1 MLKSARIYILL
12 GIAFLCHLF
21 GHPLLAQQSIEDLF
35 STVSMK
41 VDTTTYEFEQ
51 DRVKVQDVRKL
62 AFAFQN
68 EKPVALFTFTP
79 NSEAVAPDQFSLM
92 ESRDY
97 KIIDSLALNVSGDY
111 TCKVQFDNL
120 AISEYLALN
129 LNLDGRRLKLPLFAY
144 SNTYAEIYPG
154 DGDFFIGEE
163 RRFELV
169 TNRSENII
177 IDPKWKKASNYE
189 YRIYRTEDKI
199 MVAVLPT
206 ERGEIEVQ
214 LPVEL
219 RHPNMKNERLNYQ
232 IQTNSFTSSVKG
244 SRLKFLQFDERQVT
258 MEFSKR
264 EGVELQIDNHRDL
277 RINKTYRIEDTDE
290 KGGALIAE
298 LYTVRRLNND
308 KVLCMFRPYNYHRSN
323 EGYLF
328 IKDGDNPEFITN
340 INILPKPAIEK
351 VSILREGG
359 SWVES
364 RKIFPGETVE
374 VRLEG
379 EGLSRAD
386 FQFEDLIDIST
397 DSIVKNEVV
406 THFLLKVP
414 IDIRKKSINIYNGN
428 KKTGITLDIQEYQR
442 PRPLD
447 FVIVDYGGTPVTANA
462 AQEPKLHNGTIGDV
476 TVQFDDSFIDDAEE
490 LYGKQYLEIEVRIKD
505 AANQLVEK
513 QVIDDIEIC
522 PGDESPRSFSYTSRD
537 GCMNKS
543 ISINDYLS
551 NKTHS
556 LDHWSTIELII
567 KHRKNLYNGLG
578 HAARVEI
585 IKAKHVTFD
594 VDLSIPAGLIIK
606 KVGVPG
612 FPGLS
617 GISLSMLAQF
627 SFYQR
632 GEIQKLRPYKIGAG
646 FLAKNAF
653 NFNPDAD
660 RDLGI
665 VVLGS
670 VYPTKKN
677 RKFSFPLYAGFGY
690 FLNEDR
696 FFYLIGPGVRINF

>member
-1 MLKSARIYILL
+1 MLKSARIYLIL
-12 GIAFLCHLF
+12 GIITLIYL
-21 GHPLLAQQSIEDLF
+21 GSYPVLAQASIEGLF
-35 STVSMK
+35 SKVSMK
-41 VDTTTYEFEQ
+41 VDTMTYEFRK
-51 DRVKVQDVRKL
+51 DRVKVQGVRKL
-62 AFAFQN
+62 AFEFQN
-68 EKPVALFTFTP
+68 EKPIAHFTFIPT
-79 NSEAVAPDQFSLM
+79 SGLKTTDQLHLM
-92 ESRDY
+92 KSRDY
-97 KIIDSLALNVSGDY
+97 KIIDSLALNVQEHY
-111 TCKVQFDNL
+111 TCKIQFNDL
-120 AISEYLALN
+120 SISDYLALQ
-129 LNLDGRRLKLPLFAY
+129 LNFNNRRLKLPLFPYA
-144 SNTYAEIYPG
+144 NTYAEIYAG

-169 TNRSENII
+169 TNRPENIMV
-177 IDPKWKKASNYE
+177 DPQWKKTANYE
-189 YRIYRTEDKI
+189 YRIYRHQNNI

-206 ERGEIEVQ
+206 QRGEIQVQ
-214 LPVEL
+214 LPITL
-219 RHPNMKNERLNYQ
+219 RHPNKENDRLKYT
-232 IQTNSFTSSVKG
+232 IQTNSFSSQVKG
-244 SRLKFLQFDERQVT
+244 SRLKFLQFDQRQVT
-258 MEFSKR
+258 LEFDKR
-264 EGVELQIDNHRDL
+264 KGVELQIDNHRDL
-277 RINKTYRIEDTDE
+277 RINKTYRIEDRDE

-308 KVLCMFRPYNYHRSN
+308 KVLCMFRPYNYHKSN
-323 EGYLF
+323 NGYLF
-328 IKDGDNPEFITN
+328 IKDGDKPEFITN
-340 INILPKPAIEK
+340 MNILPKPAIEK

-359 SWVES
+359 SWVAS

-374 VRLEG
+374 IRLEG
-379 EGLSRAD
+379 KGLSRAD
-386 FQFEDLIDIST
+386 FVFEDLVDIST
-397 DSIVKNEVV
+397 DSVVKNEVV

-428 KKTGITLDIQEYQR
+428 KKTGVTLDIQEYQR

-447 FVIVDYGGTPVTANA
+447 FVIVDYGGTPVIANQ
-462 AQEPKLHNGTIGDV
+462 AQEPQLHNGTIGDIS
-476 TVQFDDSFIDDAEE
+476 VQFDDSFIDDIQE
-490 LYGKQYLEIEVRIKD
+490 LYGKQYLEIEVRIND

-513 QVIDDIEIC
+513 QIIDDIEIC
-522 PGDESPRSFSYTSRD
+522 PGNESPRSFSYTSSD
-537 GCMNKS
+537 GCMNDN

-567 KHRKNLYNGLG
+567 KHRKNIYNGLG
-578 HAARVEI
+578 HTARIEI

-606 KVGVPG
+606 KAGVPG

-632 GEIQKLRPYKIGAG
+632 GEIQKLRPYKIGGG

-653 NFNPDAD
+653 NFDPDAD

-665 VVLGS
+665 VLLGS
-670 VYPTKKN
+670 VYPRKKN